1 MESRFFKVKPIFI
14 AIIAIMTAFLTFSS
28 NYQNVNAGGCR
39 GGCDCDNKYIT
50 YKNGYPCATNE
61 CWHYGWEGCNGHS
74 WYDDNNLNTVVC
86 SNCGTRHDGTSTTYH
101 RVCQSC
107 SRCSGHR
114 YSYVLCKNPK
124 PPVYYTLTV
133 NVNDSRV
140 SDTGDEG
147 YNRNI
152 SANFDSEITITVE
165 EGYTFGDLNA
175 GAVSTLASR
184 VGTGWHLDGFYEKNG
199 RKVYDAN
206 GKTYGNKLT
215 ASSNITI
222 YARYARDQYTVVYE
236 INKPERT
243 QNGNNTIILSG
254 SNTSFVGDNTSL
266 KM

>member
-14 AIIAIMTAFLTFSS
+14 AIIAIITAFLTFGL

-39 GGCDCDNKYIT
+39 GGCDCDNLMPHPGKA
-50 YKNGYPCATNE
+50 GYDCAHKD
-61 CWHYGWEGCNGHS
+61 CWYEGWNGCNGHDWS
-74 WYDDNNLNTVVC
+74 DNTTYNTSVC
-86 SNCGTRHDGTSTTYH
+86 SSCG
-101 RVCQSC
+101 V
-107 SRCSGHR
+107 R
-114 YSYVLCKNPK
+114 YSYSVPSGTGQIHYIAQACTRCAGKRYSQSVCNTPPP

-184 VGTGWHLDGFYEKNG
+184 VETGWHLDGFYEKNG

-215 ASSNITI
+215 ASGNIEI
-222 YARYARDQYTVVYE
+222 YL
-236 INKPERT
+236 
-243 QNGNNTIILSG
+243 G
-254 SNTSFVGDNTSL
+254 
-266 KM
+266 

>member
-1 MESRFFKVKPIFI
+1 MESRFFKVRPIFVAI
-14 AIIAIMTAFLTFSS
+14 VAIITAFLTF
-28 NYQNVNAGGCR
+28 NYNYESVSAGGCR
-39 GGCDCDNKYIT
+39 GGCDCDNIQPPPGV
-50 YKNGYPCATNE
+50 GYNCASLE
-61 CWHYGWEGCNGHS
+61 CWHEGWNGCNGHA
-74 WYDDNNLNTVVC
+74 WYDDNNLNTVTC
-86 SNCGTRHDGTSTTYH
+86 RGCGTKHDGTSTSGYH
-101 RVCQSC
+101 RVAQSC
-107 SRCSGHR
+107 KNCNGHR
-114 YSYVLCKNPK
+114 YATVKCTVPPP

-215 ASSNITI
+215 ASSNIEI
-222 YARYARDQYTVVYE
+222 YL
-236 INKPERT
+236 
-243 QNGNNTIILSG
+243 G
-254 SNTSFVGDNTSL
+254 
-266 KM
+266 